1 MAPVFVIA
9 LCTAAFVLFFF
20 LSVCSISP
28 LSLFLF
34 VFEVLPLQV
43 YVLSGPGY
51 RYCTAAS
58 AAHKPCRTAL
68 TKTLL
73 IERNLVT
80 VMVLRTHYPWLSVGS
95 YYWHSRAAETCFIE
109 APSFS
114 LLQRS

>member
-1 MAPVFVIA
+1 MAPVIVNT
-9 LCTAAFVLFFF
+9 LCTAAFVLFLY

-43 YVLSGPGY
+43 YVLGGPGY

-58 AAHKPCRTAL
+58 GAHKPCRTDL

-73 IERNLVT
+73 IERNFVTINGLKDSLPLV
-80 VMVLRTHYPWLSVGS
+80 VSWK
-95 YYWHSRAAETCFIE
+95 
-109 APSFS
+109 
-114 LLQRS
+114 LLLA

>member
-58 AAHKPCRTAL
+58 GAHKPCRTAL

-73 IERNLVT
+73 IERNLVN
-80 VMVLRTHYPWLSVGS
+80 G
-95 YYWHSRAAETCFIE
+95 HSNGLKN
-109 APSFS
+109 S
-114 LLQRS
+114 LPLAVSWKLLLA

>member
-1 MAPVFVIA
+1 MAPVIVNT
-9 LCTAAFVLFFF
+9 LCTAAFVLFLY

-28 LSLFLF
+28 LSLSLFLF

-58 AAHKPCRTAL
+58 GAHKPCRTAL

-73 IERNLVT
+73 IERNLVN
-80 VMVLRTHYPWLSVGS
+80 G
-95 YYWHSRAAETCFIE
+95 HSNGLKN
-109 APSFS
+109 S
-114 LLQRS
+114 LPLAVSWKLLLA